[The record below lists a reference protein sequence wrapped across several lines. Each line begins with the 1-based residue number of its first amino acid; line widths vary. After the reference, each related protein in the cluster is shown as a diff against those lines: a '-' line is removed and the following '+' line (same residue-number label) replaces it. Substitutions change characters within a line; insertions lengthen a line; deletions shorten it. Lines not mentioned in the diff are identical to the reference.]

1 MSMTRRGFLAAG
13 AAVGAAWMTGTLAA
27 PGGAVP
33 RAVPVAPGVTRVE
46 LGAASATM
54 INDGVFS
61 RPLAD
66 GFVRNVPLAEVQ
78 AALQAAGLPTD
89 RLEIPFTPL
98 IVDINGQRVLFD
110 AGFGEFGPPT
120 AGKLIE
126 RMGQAGIDPRSVSA
140 VVFSHF
146 HGDHI
151 QGLRNKAGAL
161 AFPNARVFVPAP
173 EWDWWMDDARM
184 AAAPDAMKDAFAN
197 TRRVFSPLA
206 GSVQRFVPGDEI
218 LPGVRSMP
226 AFGHTP
232 GHSAF
237 VVDGG
242 KHKLMYWG
250 DTTNIA
256 ALFVR
261 NPDWAVMFD
270 MDADAARTTRRR
282 IADLVV
288 RDKMLLAGYHLP
300 GPAVGTLAAS
310 GKGYEFTPLAG

>member
-1 MSMTRRGFLAAG
+1 MSMSRRGFIAAG
-13 AAVGAAWMTGTLAA
+13 AAFGAAWMTRSIAA
-27 PGGAVP
+27 PGGGVP
-33 RAVPVAPGVTRVE
+33 RAVAVAPGVARVE
-46 LGAASATM
+46 LGSASATM
-54 INDGVFS
+54 INDGMFS
-61 RPLAD
+61 RPLAE

-98 IVDINGQRVLFD
+98 IFDINGQRVLFD

-218 LPGVRSMP
+218 VPGVRSMP

-270 MDADAARTTRRR
+270 MDADAARATRRR